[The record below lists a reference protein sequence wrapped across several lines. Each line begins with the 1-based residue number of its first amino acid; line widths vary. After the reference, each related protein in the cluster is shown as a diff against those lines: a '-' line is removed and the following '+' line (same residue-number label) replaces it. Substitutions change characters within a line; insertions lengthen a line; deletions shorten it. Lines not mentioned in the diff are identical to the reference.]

1 MSRRIHWMMGLSGVA
16 IWVGMGVWVQA
27 RENAATL
34 ERVDGPRVERVENP
48 PIDPPTAPAYVV
60 AAGRSPLAQEG
71 ENLRKP
77 FALVIERAPTTATA
91 ARDSSAPAA
100 TGPVISWQEAGQ
112 HIGKTMTVEGR
123 IVDTFLHTSSQNTFL
138 NFSKTRAGNFYVIM
152 FREMLDQ
159 FPEPPDQFFRNK
171 NVRVT
176 GRISERDGRPQI
188 QVRNKD
194 QIVVVE

>member
-1 MSRRIHWMMGLSGVA
+1 MSTRMQWRMGLGIVGV
-16 IWVGMGVWVQA
+16 ILGLGMWVEA

-48 PIDPPTAPAYVV
+48 PIDPPASPAYVV
-60 AAGRSPLAQEG
+60 AAGRSPLVQEG
-71 ENLRKP
+71 ETLTKP
-77 FALVIERAPTTATA
+77 FAMVIGRAQMTATA
-91 ARDSSAPAA
+91 ARDGAASAA
-100 TGPVISWQEAGQ
+100 TGPAISWQEAGQ
-112 HIGKTMTVEGR
+112 HIGKTMTVEGQ
-123 IVDTFLHTSSQNTFL
+123 IADTFLHTSSQNTFL
-138 NFSKTRAGNFYVIM
+138 NFSRTRAGTFYVIM

-159 FPEPPDQFFRNK
+159 FPEPPDKYFRNK
-171 NVRVT
+171 TVRVT